1 MKKTILYIMASLF
14 IFGCSQRLGDF
25 SIMSTKNVDIGANYV
40 KVEKN
45 VQGKDMKPIYVVF
58 PTGYPSIESAIDDA
72 LKKVNDSVIMTDVVL
87 TYRYFYIPYVYG
99 EYVFE
104 VEGDVWK
111 KENIDVG
118 EMLDNSEAIYTAI
131 EKNGEIT
138 LIKE

>member
-87 TYRYFYIPYVYG
+87 TYRYFYIPYDDFDILFKSK
-99 EYVFE
+99 YVMTDYI
-104 VEGDVWK
+104 EGIPNNRYWK
-111 KENIDVG
+111 H
-118 EMLDNSEAIYTAI
+118 
-131 EKNGEIT
+131 
-138 LIKE
+138 LIPHIQQ